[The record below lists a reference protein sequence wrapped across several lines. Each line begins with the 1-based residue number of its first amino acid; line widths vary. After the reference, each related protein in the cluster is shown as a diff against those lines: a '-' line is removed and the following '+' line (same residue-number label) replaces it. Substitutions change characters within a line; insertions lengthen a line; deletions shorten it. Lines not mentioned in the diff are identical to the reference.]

1 MKITEERTFRRQTI
15 NEPENTGEMNKRQKL
30 RHEDRLS
37 VNLFWG
43 KARLHSQFLFRT
55 SGLSDTK

>member
-15 NEPENTGEMNKRQKL
+15 NEQENTREMKKRQKL
-30 RHEDRLS
+30 RGEDRLS

-43 KARLHSQFLFRT
+43 NERQHSPFHFRT